1 MFCVSKTRG
10 VSSPFICYRFGKISK
25 YIFTTG
31 YANVT
36 AYKKRA
42 CSPPNMANPAK
53 DLLCHSGVP
62 PAFLFR
68 RAKRKFCRKPARHH
82 PVADSHTP
90 AFHRTGSYPAA
101 GGAGDAVSPPKKAI
115 SPYWEQSIYFCDFI
129 SRKWRRI
136 CFLPL
141 FSLQ

>member
-53 DLLCHSGVP
+53 RFALP
-62 PAFLFR
+62 FR
-68 RAKRKFCRKPARHH
+68 KK
-82 PVADSHTP
+82 
-90 AFHRTGSYPAA
+90 A
-101 GGAGDAVSPPKKAI
+101 GGQSENFAENQPDTIRSLTLTLRRYIAPGRTRLQGIGGTQSVPRKKAI
-115 SPYWEQSIYFCDFI
+115 SPYWKQSISI
-129 SRKWRRI
+129 SLKI
-136 CFLPL
+136 PTISFTVCNCIFH
-141 FSLQ
+141 Q

>member
-31 YANVT
+31 YANVI

-42 CSPPNMANPAK
+42 CSPKNMANPAK

-82 PVADSHTP
+82 PPLTLTHQRYIAP
-90 AFHRTGSYPAA
+90 GRTRLQGF
-101 GGAGDAVSPPKKAI
+101 GGRSQSPEKKL
-115 SPYWEQSIYFCDFI
+115 SPYIENRASSKEINTL
-129 SRKWRRI
+129 KN
-136 CFLPL
+136 L
-141 FSLQ
+141 

>member
-1 MFCVSKTRG
+1 MSNQIFCHDYATRYRVRRSSFCFLKPLNILNIPKLLSFLSTLNGNRTLEKNRGVWGIVFCVSKTRG

-42 CSPPNMANPAK
+42 CSPTNMANPAK

-62 PAFLFR
+62 PAFLFGR
-68 RAKRKFCRKPARHH
+68 TKRKFCRKPARHH
-82 PVADSHTP
+82 PGADS
-90 AFHRTGSYPAA
+90 
-101 GGAGDAVSPPKKAI
+101 
-115 SPYWEQSIYFCDFI
+115 
-129 SRKWRRI
+129 
-136 CFLPL
+136 
-141 FSLQ
+141 